1 MVNLYTNAAASLLE
15 NAMEGGSCIELG
27 STNDVL
33 QVDCNTPGL
42 ERDYDNAEEEEEN
55 DDVLYDTSKRPKR
68 KRHRG
73 PRLWKEKWQELYPW
87 ASLRK
92 VNGEDRMFCTLCEA
106 HGSTSTRNAF
116 RVEGSCNFQPSALS
130 THENS
135 CAHKNA
141 CLSHKGWTETHN
153 IEMITKNS
161 GLESGTPGM
170 LLPVSDSVA
179 IANQLSCMANMLEAV
194 VTREDFHHLRA
205 DLHLMQRSEDA
216 RRINAFCAPTD
227 PLVPV
232 PTLDGSIPD
241 NLPGSL
247 AEMML
252 LPSDHIEALLMEY
265 KLPIH
270 GTQEAKLRRLKA
282 HLGFRG

>member
-1 MVNLYTNAAASLLE
+1 
-15 NAMEGGSCIELG
+15 MEGVSCIELG

-33 QVDCNTPGL
+33 QEDCNTPGL
-42 ERDYDNAEEEEEN
+42 ERDCDNAQEEE
-55 DDVLYDTSKRPKR
+55 DVLYDTSKQPKR

-73 PRLWKEKWQELYPW
+73 LRLWKEKWQELYPW
-87 ASLRK
+87 ASLRN

-116 RVEGSCNFQPSALS
+116 RVEGSCNIQPSALS

-135 CAHKNA
+135 WAHKNA
-141 CLSHKGWTETHN
+141 YLSHKAWTETN
-153 IEMITKNS
+153 DIEIDTKKS
-161 GLESGTPGM
+161 GMKNGIQGM
-170 LLPVSDSVA
+170 LPPVSESVA
-179 IANQLSCMANMLEAV
+179 IANQLSCMANMLEAL
-194 VTREDFHHLRA
+194 VTQEDFHHLRT

-227 PLVPV
+227 PFVPV

-282 HLGFRG
+282 HLGFRC

>member
-1 MVNLYTNAAASLLE
+1 
-15 NAMEGGSCIELG
+15 MEGVSCIEFG

-33 QVDCNTPGL
+33 QEDCNTPGL
-42 ERDYDNAEEEEEN
+42 ERDCDNAQEEE
-55 DDVLYDTSKRPKR
+55 DVLYDTSKQPKR

-73 PRLWKEKWQELYPW
+73 LRLWKEKWQELYPW
-87 ASLRK
+87 ASLRN

-116 RVEGSCNFQPSALS
+116 RVEGSCNIQPSALS

-135 CAHKNA
+135 WAHKNA
-141 CLSHKGWTETHN
+141 YLSHKAWTETN
-153 IEMITKNS
+153 DIEIDTKKS
-161 GLESGTPGM
+161 GMKNGIQGM
-170 LLPVSDSVA
+170 LPPVSESVA
-179 IANQLSCMANMLEAV
+179 IANQLSCMANMLEAL
-194 VTREDFHHLRA
+194 VTQEDFHHLRT

-227 PLVPV
+227 PFVPV

-247 AEMML
+247 AEMMF

-282 HLGFRG
+282 HLGFRC